1 MWDNQKNP
9 GENPE
14 KKYLR
19 DLFLSEMVFLNDIIA
34 IPKSVDHSKSKKEK
48 FDEISQLL
56 NQINKQLPSFV
67 YIPSEGSHSLLT

>member
-1 MWDNQKNP
+1 
-9 GENPE
+9 
-14 KKYLR
+14 
-19 DLFLSEMVFLNDIIA
+19 MVFLNDIIA